1 MMTRNRLVLAAE
13 VVVKLVKGCGM
24 DDVDGKSADHDSC
37 SVPIE
42 GLLEGGEGVDS
53 ADQLDHGSH

>member
-24 DDVDGKSADHDSC
+24 DDVDGKSAGHGSC

-42 GLLEGGEGVDS
+42 GLLEGGEGVGF